1 MDTFDEV
8 IKIPSESDPER
19 PFMEIYFEDLSAEA
33 QNRLLKI
40 LDADSPESAGIA
52 DIPIGV
58 VDLLGQDFITEVYF
72 L

>member
-1 MDTFDEV
+1 MDTFNEV
-8 IKIPSESDPER
+8 IKIPSELDLER
-19 PFMEIYFEDLSAEA
+19 PFMEIYFEDLSVEA
-33 QNRLLKI
+33 QNRLLKF

-58 VDLLGQDFITEVYF
+58 VDRPGQDFITEVYF

>member
-19 PFMEIYFEDLSAEA
+19 FIMEIYFEDLSAEA
-33 QNRLLKI
+33 QNRLLKF
-40 LDADSPESAGIA
+40 LDAESPESAGIA
-52 DIPIGV
+52 GVPIGII
-58 VDLLGQDFITEVYF
+58 DRDGQDFITEVYF